1 MIYIVE
7 DDLNIQELVV
17 YSLKQTGFDAIG
29 FSCAGDFLAAINP
42 NNCDLVLLDIMLPDD
57 NGLDVLKKI
66 KANPAYQKIPI
77 IMLTAKSSEYDKV
90 LGLDLGADDYVAK
103 PFGIM
108 ELIARIKAVLRR
120 NNKHSNTL
128 QYKDIVLDDH
138 SHNVYVRNNK
148 VILTLKEYELL
159 KKLMENQG
167 MVMTREQLL
176 EDIWGYDYYG
186 ETRTVDV
193 HIRTLR
199 SKLNDEQNYIETI
212 RGVGY
217 KIG

>member
-7 DDLNIQELVV
+7 DELNIQELVV
-17 YSLKQTGFDAIG
+17 YSLKQTGFEAQG
-29 FSCAGDFLAAINP
+29 FNNGNDFFASLEKNK
-42 NNCDLVLLDIMLPDD
+42 CELVLLDIMLPQES
-57 NGLDVLKKI
+57 GLDILKKL
-66 KANPAYQKIPI
+66 KANNQYKHIPV
-77 IMLTAKSSEYDKV
+77 IMLTAKASEYDKV
-90 LGLDLGADDYVAK
+90 LGLDLGADDYIAK

-120 NNKHSNTL
+120 NKNITNVL
-128 QYKDIVLDDH
+128 QYQDLLIDDNSH
-138 SHNVYVRNNK
+138 SVFYKKNK

-167 MVMTREQLL
+167 VVLTREQLL

-199 SKLNDEQNYIETI
+199 AKLNMDCDYIETI

-217 KIG
+217 KLG

>member
-1 MIYIVE
+1 MIYIIE
-7 DDLNIQELVV
+7 DELNIQELVV
-17 YSLKQTGFDAIG
+17 YSLKQTGFKAKG
-29 FSCAGDFLAAINP
+29 FNNGKDFFTCLEKQKCELI
-42 NNCDLVLLDIMLPDD
+42 LLDIMLPQES
-57 NGLDVLKKI
+57 GLDILKKL
-66 KANPAYQKIPI
+66 KANNQYKNIPV
-77 IMLTAKSSEYDKV
+77 IMLTAKASEYDKV
-90 LGLDLGADDYVAK
+90 LGLDLGADDYLAK

-120 NNKHSNTL
+120 NKTINNALKYQDL
-128 QYKDIVLDDH
+128 LLDDNSH
-138 SHNVYVRNNK
+138 SVFYKNNK
-148 VILTLKEYELL
+148 VILTLKEYALL

-167 MVMTREQLL
+167 VVLTREQLL

-199 SKLNDEQNYIETI
+199 AKLNMDNDYIETI

-217 KIG
+217 KLG